1 MALHDLKPVLG
12 LQAIFQSERGLGRP
26 IPYFIY
32 IGGCYVQFSMADLPL
47 FDVMSKIV
55 CHGSGV
61 TLQLLFYEAFAK
73 CKLQQC
79 VLNLVQLY

>member
-1 MALHDLKPVLG
+1 M
-12 LQAIFQSERGLGRP
+12 R
-26 IPYFIY
+26 
-32 IGGCYVQFSMADLPL
+32 FSMADLPL

>member
-1 MALHDLKPVLG
+1 V
-12 LQAIFQSERGLGRP
+12 R
-26 IPYFIY
+26 
-32 IGGCYVQFSMADLPL
+32 FSMADLPL

-79 VLNLVQLY
+79 VLIFIVLNLVQLY